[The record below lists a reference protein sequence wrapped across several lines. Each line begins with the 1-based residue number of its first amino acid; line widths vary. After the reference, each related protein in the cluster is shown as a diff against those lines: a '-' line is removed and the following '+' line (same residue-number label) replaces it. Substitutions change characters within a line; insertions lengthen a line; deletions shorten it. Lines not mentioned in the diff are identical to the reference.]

1 MKAWKYLFVDTE
13 LVGSLDGEQARS
25 LLLVSRASHELVEE
39 ETAGSEVVLLHS
51 VNPVQRLDSAACAT
65 ANMENGCTC
74 TMLKTLNLML
84 AWVPYFLFGLS
95 GDRAMLINVGKQ
107 WLCSAHS
114 AGTTLCDWNTNRT
127 SQWTV
132 LQLTQWTVNTN
143 SQDAGVGRA
152 GSSLGR
158 TRLLPRR
165 LSLQPTPAIIQ
176 KHVLM
181 LVESGVSV
189 FW

>member
-1 MKAWKYLFVDTE
+1 MHTCMMKAWKYLFEHTE
-13 LVGSLDGEQARS
+13 QVGSLDGEQARS

-39 ETAGSEVVLLHS
+39 ETVGSEVVLLHS
-51 VNPVQRLDSAACAT
+51 VNPVQTLDSAACAT
-65 ANMENGCTC
+65 ANTENACTN

-114 AGTTLCDWNTNRT
+114 AGTTLCDWNMSRT

-132 LQLTQWTVNTN
+132 LQLTQWT
-143 SQDAGVGRA
+143 
-152 GSSLGR
+152 R
-158 TRLLPRR
+158 THKMQEL
-165 LSLQPTPAIIQ
+165 A
-176 KHVLM
+176 
-181 LVESGVSV
+181 E
-189 FW
+189 